1 MSNKNQI
8 DSNTSLLDLSSQ
20 IDKFTNYL
28 RVVQEI
34 CYELVSDTLHIT
46 GQYLYSTA
54 KTRSND
60 LFF

>member
-34 CYELVSDTLHIT
+34 CYELVSDTLDISRT
-46 GQYLYSTA
+46 VLV
-54 KTRSND
+54 
-60 LFF
+60 